1 MRKLLFLMLLAAGL
15 VGCGGA
21 QDRPLRELEPFSAD
35 ETIYLNDVGGVV
47 LSMQAALNAI
57 EANNTKPL
65 MASDLPI
72 IDTTQGAELNKAAP
86 DRLSGFRQ
94 RAIDAFQVYKNALT
108 LAANG
113 DEYES
118 ALNDAKSVLT
128 GLQREL
134 EGVGITNPPPFYI
147 TQ

>member
-1 MRKLLFLMLLAAGL
+1 MRKVLFLVVLVLGL

-21 QDRPLRELEPFSAD
+21 QEKPLRELEPFSAD
-35 ETIYLNDVGGVV
+35 ETIYLNDIGGVL
-47 LSMQAALNAI
+47 LSMQAILDFADSGEGVPL
-57 EANNTKPL
+57 KPD
-65 MASDLPI
+65 DLPRV
-72 IDTTQGAELNKAAP
+72 DATQGAELNKAAP
-86 DRLSGFRQ
+86 ERLQGFRQ
-94 RAIDAFQVYKNALT
+94 RALDAYQVYKNVLS

-113 DEYES
+113 EDYEG
-118 ALNDAKSVLT
+118 ALNDARGVLT